1 MLKLLFACLKRRL
14 LESKSLGLTFR
25 QGHLQRSVERLS
37 RRWLVVKF
45 LNCTMSLFH
54 RGQAYKGTA
63 PLGSLIDHEDLL
75 HFTDTFE
82 QTSEVLLRHLM
93 RQPADKELYATGLL
107 FIL

>member
-1 MLKLLFACLKRRL
+1 
-14 LESKSLGLTFR
+14 
-25 QGHLQRSVERLS
+25 
-37 RRWLVVKF
+37 
-45 LNCTMSLFH
+45 MSLFQ

-63 PLGSLIDHEDLL
+63 QGSLMNHKDLL

-82 QTSEVLLRHLM
+82 QTSELLLRHLM